1 MKLLLP
7 LGIALCIALG
17 CAKRVEPP
25 ALPTAALDRPML
37 SLLET
42 SRLAVVNAP
51 ESAATWGRLGQAFH
65 TVEFHAQARICY
77 EHAQRLDPRS
87 PAWPHLLGIL
97 QLLEQPDAAITNLLR
112 AAELAGSQTD
122 APRFRLVQAL
132 VERGRHEEAM
142 KHLQMLLAANPAHA
156 GARLQLGRIQ
166 LARSEL
172 RNAVETIKPCLT
184 NAYTGRHAALLL
196 SQIMLRN
203 GQTEAANQ
211 MSRRAASMPR
221 PFDWPDPFL
230 REVQSLRVDRQKLE
244 DQVNGLLVQQRLL
257 EAETALN
264 RLLEVFPD
272 NPEGQLLLGRL
283 RFQQKQCAEAEA
295 AFRRHLQL
303 QPSSLNGTIQLG
315 LALLCQQ
322 RWSDA
327 AGVLRTAIAMKPDFA
342 QAHYNLGFALSR
354 AGNSSEAIASFREA
368 LRCSPGDGNSHTALA
383 EELFKTGD
391 TAQATLHVQRALE
404 LNPNDPKARALKD
417 RMSGGR

>member
-1 MKLLLP
+1 MKRLLP
-7 LGIALCIALG
+7 LGIVLCIGLS
-17 CAKRVEPP
+17 CARRVEPP
-25 ALPTAALDRPML
+25 ALPNAALDKPML

-42 SRLAVVNAP
+42 SRLAVVAAP
-51 ESAATWGRLGQAFH
+51 ESAAAWGRLGQAFH
-65 TVEFHAQARICY
+65 AVEFHAQARRCY
-77 EHAQRLDPRS
+77 EHAQRLDASS
-87 PAWPHLLGIL
+87 PAWPHLLGVL
-97 QLLEQPDAAITNLLR
+97 QLLEQPETAITNLTR

-122 APRFRLVQAL
+122 ASRFRLVQTL
-132 VERGRHEEAM
+132 VERGRHDEAM
-142 KHLQMLLAANPAHA
+142 THIRTLLAANPTHA
-156 GARLQLGRIQ
+156 GARLQLGRIH

-172 RNAVETIKPCLT
+172 RGAVETIQPCLT
-184 NAYTGRHAALLL
+184 NAYTGRPAALLL

-203 GQTEAANQ
+203 GQADAANQ
-211 MSRRAASMPR
+211 MSRRAANMPR

-257 EAETALN
+257 EAEAALN

-283 RFQQKQCAEAEA
+283 RFQQQQCAEAEA
-295 AFRRHLQL
+295 ALRSHLQL
-303 QPSSLNGTIQLG
+303 QPGSLNGTIQLG

-322 RWSDA
+322 RWLDA
-327 AGVLRTAIAMKPDFA
+327 AGILRSAIAMKPDFA

-383 EELFKTGD
+383 EELFKTGE
-391 TAQATLHVQRALE
+391 TAPATFHVQRALE
-404 LNPNDPKARALKD
+404 LNPNDPKARALKE
-417 RMSGGR
+417 RLAGGK